1 MTSPDELRHRA
12 EVTLRA
18 LREEL
23 DERRFARDVDEPV
36 DRALATFRFDWRT
49 PPSIDQ
55 FHRVIGA
62 LVTHVYARGL
72 TTAHVL
78 SPTQA
83 TAEAIELLEVAYQG
97 THEVGYDGA
106 LLDAITERGSGID
119 TVLAQLAEIIKLR
132 QRHRCRQWAI
142 ARHLDPLD
150 WPLHCAIV
158 AVILEQ
164 RRAAG
169 DLALA
174 VYRAEQLV
182 DDIPELL
189 DSELRAEAMLDQLV
203 ACAIKPR

>member
-1 MTSPDELRHRA
+1 MTNSDELRCRA
-12 EVTLRA
+12 AGVVAA
-18 LREEL
+18 LRDEL
-23 DERRFARDVDEPV
+23 DEQRVARTVDEPV
-36 DRALATFRFDWRT
+36 GRALATFRFDWRT
-49 PPSIDQ
+49 SPSIDR

-62 LVTHVYARGL
+62 LVAHIHTRGL
-72 TTAHVL
+72 TVAHVL

-106 LLDAITERGSGID
+106 LLDATTERGSGID
-119 TVLAQLAEIIKLR
+119 TVLTRLAEIIKLR
-132 QRHRCRQWAI
+132 QRHRYRQWAI
-142 ARHLDPLD
+142 TRHLDPLD

-158 AVILEQ
+158 ATILEK

-174 VYRAEQLV
+174 AYRAEQLV

-189 DSELRAEAMLDQLV
+189 ESELCAEAMLDQLV
-203 ACAIKPR
+203 ASAIKPH